1 MCSLPH
7 SGPHVSTPS
16 LHLTVVISAAKTK
29 KHFQENTI
37 NLEMMMNNCQQIMT
51 LAIKNRDPLAT
62 SHSRGG
68 QGEPRINCLSVVIWM
83 QHLAVIYVKAEKAL
97 WENIFQVQ
105 QLAAIYIIWGEN
117 RWNKYLT
124 GLHNEM
130 DIFIHTELSQRLCN
144 ERMASPKDLSAAL

>member
-1 MCSLPH
+1 MSD
-7 SGPHVSTPS
+7 
-16 LHLTVVISAAKTK
+16 
-29 KHFQENTI
+29 
-37 NLEMMMNNCQQIMT
+37 CQQIMT
-51 LAIKNRDPLAT
+51 VTIKNRGDPHAT
-62 SHSRGG
+62 SLPRGG
-68 QGEPRINCLSVVIWM
+68 TWKARINCLSVVIWM

-130 DIFIHTELSQRLCN
+130 DIFIHSELSQRLCN
-144 ERMASPKDLSAAL
+144 ECRASAKDLSAFVVNILLMLQGLQMKVIRAIIFPAGWEIQR

>member
-68 QGEPRINCLSVVIWM
+68 QGEPRINCLSVVI
-83 QHLAVIYVKAEKAL
+83 
-97 WENIFQVQ
+97 
-105 QLAAIYIIWGEN
+105 
-117 RWNKYLT
+117 
-124 GLHNEM
+124 
-130 DIFIHTELSQRLCN
+130 
-144 ERMASPKDLSAAL
+144 